1 MLILGHNP
9 LYLLRTL
16 SLLLHIEYKIDN
28 INLTKI
34 MNNDKILDVI
44 LAGEL
49 AVPCI
54 HNPLWLCKLKYGK

>member
-28 INLTKI
+28 KKKKKI

-54 HNPLWLCKLKYGK
+54 HNPL

>member
-54 HNPLWLCKLKYGK
+54 HNPL